1 MVVFACLEQTIIGL
15 GSAAPAISDA
25 LPPPRESSTL
35 LHAGSPL
42 PGSRSLLHS
51 AESWEGLTIP
61 GLWLGEVGGRQ
72 HWPQVDTQEAAN

>member
-1 MVVFACLEQTIIGL
+1 MVILACLEQTIIGL

-72 HWPQVDTQEAAN
+72 YWPQVDTQEAAN